1 MDFKYKEEVYRG
13 SDKVSLKEKKG
24 KKLQH
29 DK

>member
-1 MDFKYKEEVYRG
+1 MDFKYKEVYRG